1 MYYINKIITAW
12 YLLNNE
18 NQEKQMNIILW
29 HLRMKWFYSLSSL
42 EYCLDFGCNLI
53 TLEFLIY
60 LELLIMYTKTVS
72 TTENPH
78 SYIPSNYADYR
89 SGWIDAFLQNQQKY
103 NKLPTN
109 SCIHLCVQQVSNECI
124 LVHYFFALQNPME
137 LPLNSLG
144 RKDWSINEVTQ

>member
-103 NKLPTN
+103 NKLQQIHASIYVFNKFLMNAFWFIISLPSKIPW
-109 SCIHLCVQQVSNECI
+109 SC
-124 LVHYFFALQNPME
+124 P
-137 LPLNSLG
+137 
-144 RKDWSINEVTQ
+144 